1 MSEQNEERY
10 LTVIND
16 KGEEELCE
24 ILDTVY
30 SERFDKNYVLY
41 SLVGSEDE
49 NGYVE
54 IHAYAFEPSEN
65 GEDGE
70 LLPIESD
77 EEWEFI
83 EDFLAQRE
91 DELGEE
97 EEDEE

>member
-1 MSEQNEERY
+1 MTQQPEERY
-10 LTVIND
+10 LTVVDEN
-16 KGEEELCE
+16 GEEQLCE
-24 ILDTVY
+24 ILDTIY

-49 NGYVE
+49 DGFVE
-54 IHAYAFEPSEN
+54 IHAYAFVPSEN

-70 LLPIESD
+70 LLPIETD
-77 EEWEFI
+77 EEWEFV

-97 EEDEE
+97 DAE

>member
-1 MSEQNEERY
+1 MTQQPEERY
-10 LTVIND
+10 LTVVDEN
-16 KGEEELCE
+16 GEEQLCE

-30 SERFDKNYVLY
+30 NEQFNRNYVLY

-49 NGYVE
+49 DGYVE
-54 IHAYAFEPSEN
+54 IHAYAFEPNEN

-70 LLPIESD
+70 LLPIETD

-97 EEDEE
+97 EE

>member
-1 MSEQNEERY
+1 MTQQPEERY
-10 LTVIND
+10 LTVVDEN
-16 KGEEELCE
+16 GEEQLCE

-49 NGYVE
+49 DGFVE
-54 IHAYAFEPSEN
+54 IHAYAFVPSEN

-70 LLPIESD
+70 LLPIETD
-77 EEWEFI
+77 EEWEFV

-97 EEDEE
+97 DAE

>member
-1 MSEQNEERY
+1 MSEQEERY
-10 LTVIND
+10 LTVVND

-49 NGYVE
+49 DGYVE
-54 IHAYAFEPSEN
+54 IHAYAFVPSEN

-70 LLPIESD
+70 LQPIETE

-91 DELGEE
+91 DELGDV
-97 EEDEE
+97 EDEE